1 MASYLLRVLYKFW
14 ISSAPGNVRN
24 LKMYNVFQYGTW
36 GIARVFFPGLAEEN
50 FTLQSYQPFTSKCIK
65 VCGRSTFRRVGFG
78 FHPGVIRW
86 IHHLELQILFP
97 QGMVY
102 TNMIDDDRIAK
113 KNTCHPLYAHS
124 RWWRIVIIISS
135 FRGGRCIWSYQT
147 DPSFEHDSLLA
158 ALLSF
163 KKSFTIS
170 QNVPW
175 TPTYFYAFLDVMKP
189 NQRYSKWYAMTLHTC
204 GILTFRTIPIVQVI
218 SPPYCW
224 WFRNPANHL
233 ICGLSHY
240 RSQVVVWDFFIN
252 SISSNDRPSMPTM
265 PIESVSPPE
274 ELEDNWP
281 LQAHGDA
288 LELPDAAGAKK
299 RHLPFWEVTSSKL
312 HGLKL

>member
-86 IHHLELQILFP
+86 IHHLELQILFL

-163 KKSFTIS
+163 KKSYNIS
-170 QNVPW
+170 KCPVN
-175 TPTYFYAFLDVMKP
+175 TYIFLCIFGCYETKSEIFKVICHDSSYMWHSYLQDYP
-189 NQRYSKWYAMTLHTC
+189 HSA
-204 GILTFRTIPIVQVI
+204 GDI
-218 SPPYCW
+218 SPI
-224 WFRNPANHL
+224 L
-233 ICGLSHY
+233 LMVQKSG
-240 RSQVVVWDFFIN
+240 
-252 SISSNDRPSMPTM
+252 
-265 PIESVSPPE
+265 
-274 ELEDNWP
+274 
-281 LQAHGDA
+281 
-288 LELPDAAGAKK
+288 
-299 RHLPFWEVTSSKL
+299 
-312 HGLKL
+312 